1 MKALDKNGIDDVI
14 VSTAAGEV
22 RATQSFVHVLSECW
36 SRPSLTALEVLW
48 RWVYG
53 IPALLLLWRV
63 GSRLYASVPLNLV
76 ALEKMTVTQPMQA
89 AETLAET
96 MDILLPPVVQVAA
109 WLAPLLLVT
118 WVIWSSL
125 GRTVVMRRIDSSL
138 HSRPWT
144 LIVLQAIRVTALTA
158 SFILWFLC
166 LRGAAGVAVTG
177 PVLRGGE
184 PNLVGYFALAIV
196 STLGLF
202 TLWAVVSWIFSVAP
216 MLAMLHNTDV
226 GASLRAAFR
235 LGPLKGKLVEINLV
249 MGIVKIALMVLALV
263 FSATPLP
270 FESVA
275 TTEFL
280 VTWWAGVAVLY
291 FVASDFF
298 HVARLV
304 GYLRLWKAYADRG
317 GE

>member
-1 MKALDKNGIDDVI
+1 MNKGDVI
-14 VSTAAGEV
+14 VSTAGGEV

-36 SRPSLTALEVLW
+36 SRPSLTLLEVLW

-63 GSRLYASVPLNLV
+63 GSRLYASVPLNVV

-89 AETLAET
+89 AETLAVA
-96 MDILLPPVVQVAA
+96 MDVLLPPLMQVAV

-118 WVIWSSL
+118 WVVWSSL
-125 GRTVVMRRIDSSL
+125 GRTVVMRRIDPTL

-144 LIVLQAIRVTALTA
+144 LMALQAIRVAGLTA
-158 SFILWFLC
+158 SFVLWFLC
-166 LRGAAGVAVTG
+166 LQGAAGATVTG

-202 TLWAVVSWIFSVAP
+202 TLWAVVSWIFGVAP
-216 MLAMLHNTDV
+216 LLAMLHDTGPV
-226 GASLRAAFR
+226 ASLRDAFR
-235 LGPLKGKLVEINLV
+235 LGPLKSKLVEINLV
-249 MGIVKIALMVLALV
+249 MGIVKIALIVLAMV

-270 FESVA
+270 FESIA

-280 VTWWAGVAVLY
+280 YTWWAGVAVLY

-304 GYLRLWKAYADRG
+304 GYMRLWKAYEDRG
-317 GE
+317 GR

>member
-1 MKALDKNGIDDVI
+1 MKAAPHHGDSI
-14 VSTAAGEV
+14 VSTAGGEV

-48 RWVYG
+48 RWIYG
-53 IPALLLLWRV
+53 IPALLLLWHI
-63 GSRLYASVPLNLV
+63 GSRLLAAVPLNIV

-89 AETLAET
+89 AETLAEAL
-96 MDILLPPVVQVAA
+96 DVLLPPTAQVAI

-125 GRTVVMRRIDSSL
+125 GRTMVLRRIDGSL

-144 LIVLQAIRVTALTA
+144 LMVLQAIRIVALA
-158 SFILWFLC
+158 VSFALWFVC
-166 LRGAAGVAVTG
+166 LRGAAGAAVTG

-184 PNLVGYFALAIV
+184 PNLVGYFALAII

-216 MLAMLHNTDV
+216 LLAMLHDT
-226 GASLRAAFR
+226 GIGESLSAAFR
-235 LGPLKGKLVEINLV
+235 LGPLKSKLVEINLV
-249 MGIVKIALMVLALV
+249 MGIVKIALIVLAMV

-270 FESVA
+270 FESI
-275 TTEFL
+275 TTQGFL
-280 VTWWAGVAVLY
+280 GTWWAGVAVLY
-291 FVASDFF
+291 LIASDFF

-304 GYLRLWKAYADRG
+304 GYLRLWKAYEDRG